1 MMGAEAA
8 RAGTRV
14 RSSVS
19 WWLLALCLTLL
30 AACSGRARDA
40 ARGDLL
46 FGLTPSKVSGVA
58 CVECLTDGT
67 AAAPG
72 DAWESNLAARFS
84 NDDSFVVYDLGRST
98 PITALWL
105 QGDHNDEYS
114 VLLSDDG
121 DVFEQIWTA
130 PRVGA
135 AGMRDRSVRDL
146 NVSGRYLRVEAA
158 RGDRRF
164 ALSEI
169 MAFEQT
175 PALFP
180 PEPPRRRGLPI
191 EIGVRTKLL
200 TLGTALVLWLW
211 LTSRRTPLWWV
222 LVSAVLPILAALDAL
237 TAIADAWPVEQ
248 RQVSLV
254 RGVVAVVAAAALFRE
269 VFAPRRWPAQRAVVL
284 TSLGVTALAGVLA
297 FYNLGRP
304 QFWDHQNNRP
314 TPIHVLDLRQYYQ
327 TVKYFDELGYRDM
340 FLADIAAYVEDVP
353 GATLDNMRDTPM
365 RDLYSHRM
373 STVGEQRAKIEV
385 IKQRFS
391 PERWQQYKKD
401 AAYFRSLMGRSDYL
415 RYMFDYGSNATPV
428 WMSVAHLMFSAFD
441 ASNTGL
447 LLTGLLDPLLFL
459 IGFVAIWLCF
469 GIRTMCVVMVVFG
482 ANDFI
487 MYGTNWG
494 GSTLRHDWLVFLAL
508 GACALKKERWAL
520 GGVLFALATSI
531 RAFPVLALVGA
542 ALPGLWWLAERTKS
556 ARRLPRWRELRSE
569 QGPLLRVLGAAMITG
584 VALLLVTSLE
594 WSFATWRDWL
604 LKVGRLSADA
614 HGNSIALRGLI
625 AGPDWSHDEV
635 LRERWPLFALA
646 MAAYVAMV
654 FVAARGKTLAQ
665 ASILGLS
672 LVPVVFYPANYY
684 IHIVCLYPLLVIE
697 RPTSLFG
704 KPLGGTGETS
714 LATRDAWL
722 WLTLLA
728 LCAAQ
733 YFTVLVADLG
743 LHFYLATVLLFVAYT
758 LLLSILLWSDARAGG
773 GVRASPAGALLDGP
787 EPTVRSEAA

>member
-1 MMGAEAA
+1 MMGEEAA
-8 RAGTRV
+8 APSRTR
-14 RSSVS
+14 S
-19 WWLLALCLTLL
+19 WLSCWLLVSFLMLL
-30 AACSGRARDA
+30 AGCSQKERAA
-40 ARGDLL
+40 TRGDLL
-46 FGLTPSKVSGVA
+46 FGRAPSAAVGVA
-58 CVECLTDGT
+58 CAECLTDGT
-67 AAAPG
+67 AAIAG
-72 DAWESNLAARFS
+72 DAWESNLSARFAG
-84 NDDSFVVYDLGRST
+84 DDSFVVYDLGQATR
-98 PITALWL
+98 IAALWL
-105 QGDHNDEYS
+105 QGDHNDEYR
-114 VLLSDDG
+114 VLLSGDG
-121 DVFEQIWTA
+121 AVFEQIWSA
-130 PRVGA
+130 PRVGPQ
-135 AGMRDRSVRDL
+135 GMRDRFVRDL
-146 NVSGRYLRVEAA
+146 DATGRYLRLEPA

-164 ALSEI
+164 ALSEL
-169 MAFEQT
+169 MAFEQA
-175 PALFP
+175 PAIFP
-180 PEPPRRRGLPI
+180 PEPPRRRGLPL

-211 LTSRRTPLWWV
+211 LTSRRTAAWWALASSLLPLWAAYDV
-222 LVSAVLPILAALDAL
+222 ISAVAAV
-237 TAIADAWPVEQ
+237 WPVEQ
-248 RQVSLV
+248 RQVSLA
-254 RGVVAVVAAAALFRE
+254 RGVVAVVAACALLRE

-284 TSLGVTALAGVLA
+284 TALGASALAGVLC

-304 QFWDHQNNRP
+304 QFWDHQNNEP

-353 GATLDNMRDTPM
+353 GATLDNMRDTPL
-365 RDLYSHRM
+365 RDLYTHRM
-373 STVGEQRAKIEV
+373 STVGEQRAKIEL

-494 GSTLRHDWLVFLAL
+494 GATLRHDWLMFLAL

-520 GGVLFALATSI
+520 GGVFFALSTSI

-542 ALPGLWWLAERTKS
+542 TFPALWWLLERTKS
-556 ARRLPRWRELRSE
+556 ARRLPPWRELARE
-569 QGPLLRVLGAAMITG
+569 QAPLLRVLAGAALTG
-584 VALLLVTSLE
+584 VSLFVVTSLE
-594 WSFATWRDWL
+594 WSLATWQDWL
-604 LKVGRLSADA
+604 FKVGRLSADA

-625 AGPDWSHDEV
+625 AGPDWTHDQV
-635 LRERWPLFALA
+635 LRERWPLFALT
-646 MAAYVAMV
+646 MAAYVAAV
-654 FVAARGKTLAQ
+654 FVAARGKSLAL
-665 ASILGLS
+665 ASMLGLS
-672 LVPVVFYPANYY
+672 LLPVVFYPANYY
-684 IHIVCLYPLLVIE
+684 IHIVCLLPLLAVE
-697 RPTSLFG
+697 RPASLFG
-704 KPLGGTGETS
+704 KPLAGASEAPLSASDT
-714 LATRDAWL
+714 WL
-722 WLTLLA
+722 WLTLLG

-733 YFTVLVADLG
+733 YFTVLVSDLG

-758 LLLSILLWSDARAGG
+758 LLLALMLHADARAA
-773 GVRASPAGALLDGP
+773 RAARAASDGALPGAP
-787 EPTVRSEAA
+787 GEAPRSVAA